1 MTFRPPS
8 PGTVLV
14 LPRLIRFSRDG
25 GTRGVVS
32 NLVCGDMA
40 NAVAVISQVG
50 VVTACTCGAI
60 VFLSLFAIASPA
72 YAQKLSLSPGRCV
85 CKRWVLRV
93 LAPARQWHG

>member
-1 MTFRPPS
+1 MTCRPPS

-50 VVTACTCGAI
+50 VVTTCTCGAI

-93 LAPARQWHG
+93 LAPARQ